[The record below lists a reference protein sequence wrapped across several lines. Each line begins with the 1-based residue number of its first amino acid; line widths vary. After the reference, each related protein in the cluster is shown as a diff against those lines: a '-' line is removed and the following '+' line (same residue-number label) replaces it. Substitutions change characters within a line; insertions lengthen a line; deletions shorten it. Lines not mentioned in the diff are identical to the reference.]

1 MIHITRVDL
10 SVHGIE
16 LPHDRV
22 GMVVAQPYLSL
33 TQSEPFRCSPGS
45 KEQHLASVAATLDVA
60 LQKPHGEPKTHFTI
74 FPEYSIPGID
84 GIALIEA
91 ALADAQWPT
100 GTVVIGGVDAL
111 SKGDFQTLAGWQGS
125 HFDQVHNSLDRI
137 NANEWINCEII
148 WVKGAN
154 FSVERWLQP
163 KLWPAW
169 PENIV
174 YENMFRGRSIFAFK
188 GPLTNGATFRFS
200 SLVCFDW
207 IAVISAKHSWQW
219 MLEDLSA
226 QATAIEAE
234 FSLSWLF
241 VIEHNA
247 RPSHEAFLR
256 QVSSFYSGG
265 LLPRVRRERACIVF
279 ANTAGKPHP
288 GRSEYYGGTSLIF
301 TQRTPFK
308 EASSR
313 PTFAKGGVR
322 FRLNGLLD
330 AYRDVYFREKG
341 ACIHSFAQINP
352 DSVPEGPEGR
362 TFAID
367 RPFVF
372 PLAEAVD
379 PRTPSNSV
387 AACVKW
393 INDELDDVPG
403 LDILQADVPLGTN
416 VGASHQAS
424 IAALRALS
432 AQSSCKLI
440 KLATAQD
447 GEASNAPNSAD
458 NADEWGRSECDA
470 LHHVVHTVELLGLC
484 CDASA
489 ADQDAGHG
497 KVTIGGK
504 TLDLVAVRGKT
515 HEQCSKHAL
524 RRFTPGHRRQV
535 LLVTRDHDNAPLK
548 RRARSILQPES
559 PRLGADRNITDP
571 ESGTIH
577 IDYQGLL
584 GAFQDANTV
593 EELAEGINARIA

>member
-10 SVHGIE
+10 TAQGIE

-22 GMVVAQPYLSL
+22 GMVVAQPYLTL
-33 TQSEPFRCSPGS
+33 TQSEPFRCAPDS
-45 KEQHLASVAATLDVA
+45 KAQHLANVSATIEVA

-84 GIALIEA
+84 GVARIEV

-111 SKGDFQTLAGWQGS
+111 SKSDFETLAGWQGS
-125 HFDQVHNSLDRI
+125 HFDQVHNSIDRI
-137 NANEWINCEII
+137 HADEWVNCEII
-148 WVKGAN
+148 WIKAAN
-154 FSVERWLQP
+154 GSVERWLQP

-174 YENMFRGRSIFAFK
+174 YESMFRGRSIFAFK
-188 GPLTNGATFRFS
+188 GPLSNGATFRFS

-219 MLEDLSA
+219 VLEDLSA
-226 QATAIEAE
+226 QATAVEAE

-241 VIEHNA
+241 VIEHN
-247 RPSHEAFLR
+247 RQPSHEAFLR
-256 QVSSFYSGG
+256 QVAPFFSGTV
-265 LLPRVRRERACIVF
+265 LPRVRRERTCIVF
-279 ANTAGKPHP
+279 ANTAGKPYP
-288 GRSEYYGGTSLIF
+288 GRSEHFGGSSLIF

-313 PTFAKGGVR
+313 PTFARGGAR
-322 FRLNGLLD
+322 FRSNGLLD
-330 AYRDVYFREKG
+330 SYRDVYFREKG
-341 ACIHSFAQINP
+341 ACIHSFVQINP

-362 TFAID
+362 TFAIE

-372 PLAEAVD
+372 PLHGAVD
-379 PRTPSNSV
+379 PRTPSNAV

-393 INDELDDVPG
+393 INDELDDVPS
-403 LDILQADVPLGTN
+403 LHALQSEAALGAN
-416 VGASHQAS
+416 AGAAHQAS
-424 IAALRALS
+424 VTALRALS

-447 GEASNAPNSAD
+447 GEVGRVPTRED
-458 NADEWGRSECDA
+458 NADEWGRSECEA
-470 LHHVVHTVELLGLC
+470 LHHVVHTIELLGVC
-484 CDASA
+484 CQASPM
-489 ADQDAGHG
+489 DQNAGHG
-497 KVTIGGK
+497 RVTIAGK
-504 TLDLVAVRGKT
+504 TLDIVAVRGKT

-524 RRFTPGHRRQV
+524 QRFTPGHRRQV

-548 RRARSILQPES
+548 RRGRSILQTES

-584 GAFQDANTV
+584 GLFQEANTV